1 MKRIFTGLM
10 LLMSIAGT
18 AQETSLWVLLQKS
31 QENYPLAANGALI
44 DSITRLK
51 EQNNQI
57 MWYPQVNLVGQSTYQ
72 SAVTKLTMPAQFQSI
87 EPNISKDQHKIYLD
101 ISQMLYDGG
110 AVSSQRMLAEAN
122 GASQQAQQKLNMH
135 DLKSQI
141 TSAYFA
147 VLLANASLQQQE
159 SLADVLQKRLGDVN
173 AGIVSGTVMKSS
185 QSIIKVQ
192 LIQVKQQIDEINSAK
207 SYAMQVL
214 SLLSGVVIS
223 DSAEFSIPDTIPAYN
238 GSMPELNV
246 IDAQINQQN
255 AVAELT
261 KVNRRPQLAAFGQ
274 AGYGKPGLNMLGTSW
289 DTYYLVGAKLSWN
302 IWDWNKTKHDRQV
315 IRLTQS
321 QLQDQKS
328 AVTTNMTLKI
338 DQQNLN
344 IQKLSNQLE
353 SDQQIVNLRSQI
365 SGETL
370 AALKTG
376 TARESDYVSD
386 LNNEFQARLEMEK
399 HRLQLQ
405 QAKVLKVIISGF

>member
-18 AQETSLWVLLQKS
+18 AQETNLWVLLQKS

-51 EQNNQI
+51 EQNSQI
-57 MWYPQVNLVGQSTYQ
+57 MWYPHVNLVGQSTYQ
-72 SAVTKLTMPAQFQSI
+72 SAVTKLAMPAQFQSI
-87 EPNISKDQHKIYLD
+87 EPNLSKDQHKIYLD

-122 GASQQAQQKLNMH
+122 GASQQAQQRLNMH

-159 SLADVLQKRLGDVN
+159 SLAKVLQKRLGDVN
-173 AGIVSGTVMKSS
+173 AGILSGTLMKSS

-192 LIQVKQQIDEINSAK
+192 LIQVKQQIDEINSTK

-214 SLLSGVVIS
+214 SLLSGVAIS
-223 DSAEFSIPDTIPAYN
+223 DSVKFSIPDTIPVYN
-238 GSMPELNV
+238 GSMPELNA

-255 AVAELT
+255 ALEELT

-338 DQQNLN
+338 DQQNLI
-344 IQKLSNQLE
+344 IQKLANQLE

-386 LNNEFQARLEMEK
+386 LNNEYQARLEMEK

>member
-18 AQETSLWVLLQKS
+18 AQETNLWVLLQKS

-51 EQNNQI
+51 EQNSQI
-57 MWYPQVNLVGQSTYQ
+57 MWYPHVNLVGQSTYQ
-72 SAVTKLTMPAQFQSI
+72 SAVTKLAMPAQFQAI
-87 EPNISKDQHKIYLD
+87 EPNLSKDQHKIYLD

-110 AVSSQRMLAEAN
+110 AASSQRMLAEAN

-159 SLADVLQKRLGDVN
+159 SLAKVLQKRLGDVN
-173 AGIVSGTVMKSS
+173 AGIVSGTLMKSS

-214 SLLSGVVIS
+214 SLLSGVAIS
-223 DSAEFSIPDTIPAYN
+223 DSAKFSFPDTIPAYN
-238 GSMPELNV
+238 GSMPELNA

-255 AVAELT
+255 ALEELT

-338 DQQNLN
+338 DQQNLI
-344 IQKLSNQLE
+344 IQKLTNQLE

-370 AALKTG
+370 AALKTD

-386 LNNEFQARLEMEK
+386 LNNEYQARLEMEK

>member
-1 MKRIFTGLM
+1 M